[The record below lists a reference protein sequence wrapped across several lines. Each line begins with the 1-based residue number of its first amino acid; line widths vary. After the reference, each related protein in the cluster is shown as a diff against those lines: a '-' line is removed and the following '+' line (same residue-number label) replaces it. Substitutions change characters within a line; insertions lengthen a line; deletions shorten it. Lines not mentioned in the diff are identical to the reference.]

1 MKKNNICLV
10 SFIYPLIEKYLE
22 NFFLSL
28 KRQNTEKVD
37 YIIIDD
43 KYNKKIKNFSGTILK
58 TPDNLSIIEVRIWII
73 EKLIKEEYELVIFLD
88 ADDIMESNRINKIIE
103 EYKKTDKKYGF
114 YYNDLFLLEEKKDFY
129 GGQLP
134 NILTDIEQIL
144 NGNCIGM
151 SHTAINLKIVKKAL
165 KNFLPPSNII
175 AYDWLLHSFLLLNGF
190 KGKKVDTITY
200 YRIYENNIAG
210 KIENNEKKILLGL
223 KVKRNHYFELKK
235 YNEIFIKKYLE
246 ILQTEEYIL
255 KNGIEKYMKLL
266 NNGKK
271 EVYWW
276 KNIKTLTEIKGE
288 KMIKIK
294 DREIKNYFK
303 PYIIAEIGANHNG
316 DIELAKKLIVE
327 AKKCGADAVKFQSWT
342 PSSLI
347 CKEEYNNNQV
357 YTDSSK
363 KHFGSLKEMVEKYYL
378 REEQHFELK
387 KYCDNLKI
395 DFCSTPFSKE
405 EVDLL
410 MKLDVPFIK
419 VASMDIN
426 NLELLKY
433 MAKQQKPIILS
444 TGMSTLSEIE
454 KAIEIIENE
463 GNNQIILLHCI
474 SIYPPKYEDINLNN
488 ILMLEKTFGYPVG
501 FSDHTIGTSIP
512 LASVA
517 LGSCI
522 IEKHFT
528 LDKNMPG
535 WDHEI
540 SADPQELEII
550 CKESKNITEAL
561 GTYKRI
567 ISKDEQEKL
576 KKFRRSI
583 VLANNLKEGETIKLE
598 NLEFKRPGTG
608 IRPDEVKYVIGKKI
622 SRKIEKDEILKW
634 EDIK

>member
-22 NFFLSL
+22 EFFLSL
-28 KRQNTEKVD
+28 KSQNAEKVD

-58 TPDNLSIIEVRIWII
+58 TPDNLSIIEVRTWII

-103 EYKKTDKKYGF
+103 EYEKTDKKYGF
-114 YYNDLFLLEEKKDFY
+114 YYNDLFLLKEKKDFY
-129 GGQLP
+129 GGELP

-144 NGNCIGM
+144 NGNCVGM

-223 KVKRNHYFELKK
+223 KVKRNHYYELKK
-235 YNEIFIKKYLE
+235 YNEMFVKKYLE

-255 KNGIEKYMKLL
+255 KNGIEKYMELL

-294 DREIKNYFK
+294 DREIKNYSK

-316 DIELAKKLIVE
+316 DIELAKKLIAE

-357 YTDSSK
+357 YTDSPK

-387 KYCDNLKI
+387 KYCDNLEI

-567 ISKDEQEKL
+567 VSKDEQEKL

-583 VLANNLKEGETIKLE
+583 ILANNLKEGETIKLE

-622 SRKIEKDEILKW
+622 IRNIEKDEILKW
-634 EDIK
+634 EDLK